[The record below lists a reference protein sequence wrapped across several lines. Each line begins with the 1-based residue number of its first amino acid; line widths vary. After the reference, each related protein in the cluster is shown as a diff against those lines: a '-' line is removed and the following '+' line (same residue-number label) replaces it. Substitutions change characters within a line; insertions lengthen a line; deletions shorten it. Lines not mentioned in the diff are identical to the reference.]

1 MTVAT
6 QLQNYADLLEI
17 RRKAY
22 RRNAF
27 IVAAI
32 FVVLLIMMVVFGLL
46 TRPVGNWIYFE
57 MALAIGLAVNFPIAW
72 ARLEALKSTLE
83 LLTNLQ
89 RIIGQNVWTGNQPA
103 APADVKA

>member
-1 MTVAT
+1 MTIAT

-32 FVVLLIMMVVFGLL
+32 FIVLLIMMVVYGLL
-46 TRPVGNWIYFE
+46 APKVGNWIYFE
-57 MALAIGLAVNFPIAW
+57 MALAIALAVNVPIAW
-72 ARLEALKSTLE
+72 ARLEALNGTLD
-83 LLTNLQ
+83 LVNNLQ
-89 RIIGQNVWTGNQPA
+89 RIIGQNVWTGNQPD
-103 APADVKA
+103 APADVKV